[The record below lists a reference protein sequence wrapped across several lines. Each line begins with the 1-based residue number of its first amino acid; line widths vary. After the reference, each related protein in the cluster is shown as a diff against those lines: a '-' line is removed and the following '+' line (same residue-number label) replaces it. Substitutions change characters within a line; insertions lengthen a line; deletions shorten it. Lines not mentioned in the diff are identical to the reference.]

1 MSENR
6 SRSSPSNVAN
16 KAFDDIS
23 PEELAELREAFRVF
37 DQNGDG
43 SITLS
48 ELRIVLDQMGLDPT
62 EEELQDMIREVDED
76 QSGTI
81 SFVEFVDM
89 VKKAVDTNKSS
100 REELFRAFQV
110 FDLDQNGFITM
121 EELRT
126 VLQATGDRPT
136 DEDALEMIAEAD
148 IDGDGRSKQKRITV
162 SKKKIPI
169 NLSLFSVNYDEF
181 VLIMTNNTSPRK

>member
-6 SRSSPSNVAN
+6 SRSSPSNITN
-16 KAFDDIS
+16 KTFDDIT

-81 SFVEFVDM
+81 SFAEFVDM

-148 IDGDGRSKQKRITV
+148 IDGDGRI
-162 SKKKIPI
+162 
-169 NLSLFSVNYDEF
+169 NYDEF

>member
-1 MSENR
+1 MSEHR
-6 SRSSPSNVAN
+6 SHSSPSNVAN
-16 KAFDDIS
+16 KAFYDIS

-48 ELRIVLDQMGLDPT
+48 ELRIVLDQMGLDPS

-81 SFVEFVDM
+81 SFAEFVDM
-89 VKKAVDTNKSS
+89 VKKAVDTNKNS

-121 EELRT
+121 EELRTGIQLIST

-148 IDGDGRSKQKRITV
+148 IDGDGRI
-162 SKKKIPI
+162 
-169 NLSLFSVNYDEF
+169 NYDEF